1 MTRTGIINAA
11 FSTPGLKRDRA
22 VYLSLLMVVLRV
34 IMPALFIFMFYK
46 LYLPGELR
54 EAISDMSIYDLIM
67 EMLWLIM
74 EMLWSL

>member
-11 FSTPGLKRDRA
+11 FSAPWLKRDRA

-46 LYLPGELR
+46 LYLPENS
-54 EAISDMSIYDLIM
+54 AKPSATCPYTI
-67 EMLWLIM
+67 
-74 EMLWSL
+74 

>member
-11 FSTPGLKRDRA
+11 FSAPGLKRDRA

-34 IMPALFIFMFYK
+34 IMLALFIFMFYK

-54 EAISDMSIYDLIM
+54 EAISEMSIYDLIT
-67 EMLWLIM
+67 